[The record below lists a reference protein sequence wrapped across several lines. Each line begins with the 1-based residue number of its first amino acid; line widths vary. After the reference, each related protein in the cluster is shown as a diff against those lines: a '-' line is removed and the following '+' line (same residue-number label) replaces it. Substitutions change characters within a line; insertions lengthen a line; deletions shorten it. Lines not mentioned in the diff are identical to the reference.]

1 MKNVYIWIGGIA
13 ATLSCIFVAGT
24 VLSRSHHRPTSAA
37 QRLEQV
43 EETPALD
50 VRKRLSV
57 SVAALKPDAS
67 SQPQPAQLPVDDE
80 GDSMTADEFAFRVE
94 LMFDKDQPPTREA
107 MARDRSIRDA
117 FSAPDL
123 KGVTFESSECRA
135 NTCRVQLTF
144 DNMDYDRDVL
154 N

>member
-67 SQPQPAQLPVDDE
+67 SQPQPAQLPV
-80 GDSMTADEFAFRVE
+80 
-94 LMFDKDQPPTREA
+94 
-107 MARDRSIRDA
+107 
-117 FSAPDL
+117 
-123 KGVTFESSECRA
+123 
-135 NTCRVQLTF
+135 
-144 DNMDYDRDVL
+144 
-154 N
+154 